1 MKSPKKNK
9 HPSTQKQQQ
18 QQQDIIE
25 RDSKTLT
32 FKKYRN

>member
-18 QQQDIIE
+18 DIIE
-25 RDSKTLT
+25 REREKA
-32 FKKYRN
+32 KH